1 MNNTNQNNF
10 AKIAG
15 TLFIT
20 TISIVTITIGYLVV
34 GCIFGGILHPSSH
47 KHNFYS
53 WACDS
58 HAILTETE
66 ALILGIIFIV
76 IYLIALNA
84 ILRVLKFSN
93 ATHIIA
99 LILILI
105 ANSCVVYIGADILT
119 TQATG

>member
-20 TISIVTITIGYLVV
+20 TISMATISIGYLVV
-34 GCIFGGILHPSSH
+34 GCILGGILHQSTH
-47 KHNFYS
+47 EHNYYS
-53 WACDS
+53 CKCDS
-58 HAILTETE
+58 PAILTETE
-66 ALILGIIFIV
+66 ALILGIIFIIV
-76 IYLIALNA
+76 YLIASNA

-99 LILILI
+99 LILTLI
-105 ANSCVVYIGADILT
+105 GNSFVVYIVANILT
-119 TQATG
+119 TQVTG